1 MTEESKVSLYGGPE
15 KQNSSKLFPLLFSC
29 DGDKKTG
36 YLFFICQTGGKNIWA
51 DFLFFIFLCVF
62 AIK

>member
-29 DGDKKTG
+29 DGDKKQVI
-36 YLFFICQTGGKNIWA
+36 YFLFVKQAGKTFGQIFY
-51 DFLFFIFLCVF
+51 FLFFCVVRTK
-62 AIK
+62 I